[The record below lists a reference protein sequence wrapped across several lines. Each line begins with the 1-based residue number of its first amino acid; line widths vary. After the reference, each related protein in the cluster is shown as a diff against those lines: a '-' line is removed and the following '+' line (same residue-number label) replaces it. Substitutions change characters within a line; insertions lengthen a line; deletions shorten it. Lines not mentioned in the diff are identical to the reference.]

1 MYNYTPLMEVCTL
14 NLYIYAAHFYS
25 KPEKS
30 RKIKMRAT
38 DTARGITVLLPHGFD
53 VDLGRIGHPQ
63 LEEKL

>member
-1 MYNYTPLMEVCTL
+1 MLLPIFVK
-14 NLYIYAAHFYS
+14 

-38 DTARGITVLLPHGFD
+38 ETARGIAVLLPYSLD
-53 VDLGRIGHPQ
+53 VDLGSIDHPE